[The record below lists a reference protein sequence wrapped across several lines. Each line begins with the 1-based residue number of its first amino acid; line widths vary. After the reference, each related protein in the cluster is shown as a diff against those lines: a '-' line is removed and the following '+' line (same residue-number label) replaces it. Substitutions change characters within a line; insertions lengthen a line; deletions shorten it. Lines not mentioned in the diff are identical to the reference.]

1 MIQVKVFTYKI
12 GECVT
17 QPENIKGFTKRSNVT
32 VLQILK
38 VLSCHIA
45 KAAVYDFGIGK
56 NIQWGALRAF
66 GA

>member
-38 VLSCHIA
+38 VLSYC
-45 KAAVYDFGIGK
+45 
-56 NIQWGALRAF
+56 
-66 GA
+66 